1 MNYQKIKKWISNI
14 TTTLLLVVLLGLI
27 FIVISTKA
35 SGGEPQIFGYQLKT
49 VLSGSMEPG
58 IKTGSI
64 IAVKPGGDM
73 TRFNEGDVIT
83 FMEKDNLIVTHRITE
98 VINNGE
104 KVMYKTK
111 GDNNESGDMNPVL
124 SENVLAVYTDFTIP
138 YLGYFV
144 DFAKSKAGSALL
156 MILPG
161 ILLFGYSIFTI
172 FQTVARLEKA
182 AKQNNVEE
190 SKPVSQ
196 E

>member
-35 SGGEPQIFGYQLKT
+35 SGGEPQILGYQLKT

-190 SKPVSQ
+190 SKPVS
-196 E
+196 

>member
-1 MNYQKIKKWISNI
+1 MNKQKAKKWISNI
-14 TTTLLLVVLLGLI
+14 TTTLLVMVFI
-27 FIVISTKA
+27 FMVFIVISTKA

-73 TRFNEGDVIT
+73 TRFKEGDIIT
-83 FMEKDNLIVTHRITE
+83 FMEKENRLVTHRITE
-98 VINNGE
+98 VIHSGE
-104 KVMYKTK
+104 HVMYKTK
-111 GDNNESGDMNPVL
+111 GDNNDIEDKDSVL
-124 SENVLAVYTDFTIP
+124 SENVVAVYADFTIP

-144 DFAKSKAGSALL
+144 NFAKSKAGSAVL

-161 ILLFGYSIFTI
+161 VLLFGYSIFTI

-182 AKQNNVEE
+182 AKQNSLEE